1 MLSAMAQD
9 TTALERAFQLASS
22 GDHRSIDDI
31 KRRLRAEGYS
41 VDQIAGSALKKQLR
55 MLIRSA
61 SNAKARSGPPT

>member
-1 MLSAMAQD
+1 MLSAVAQD

-41 VDQIAGSALKKQLR
+41 VDQITGSALNKQLR
-55 MLIRSA
+55 TLIQSA
-61 SNAKARSGPPT
+61 RNAKTRSGPPT